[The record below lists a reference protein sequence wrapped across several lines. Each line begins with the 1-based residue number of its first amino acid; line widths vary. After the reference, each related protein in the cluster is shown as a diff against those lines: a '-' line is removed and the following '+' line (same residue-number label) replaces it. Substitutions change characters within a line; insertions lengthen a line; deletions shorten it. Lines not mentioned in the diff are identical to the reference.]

1 MTHGRIALA
10 LGCASFTRVS
20 VRLTPSR
27 WWPLLPLLLA
37 LSASSSPLLA
47 QGAPPSRAAS
57 DQAAKQLAATK
68 SALAALGAA
77 RHPGKLDGKS
87 RLLFDQALRALAEG
101 KHEAAQQSLGELL
114 RGRKHAEARNLGR
127 YLLLRS
133 YHGDALVSSLAGRAH
148 RTSAQRA
155 ALNAHHKT
163 LLQLRAKTKAEPTL
177 LVVPILKLLPTGPDA
192 FSKREVELEVTRD
205 DVEAALAHAKERQEQ
220 LAQADEVLLLDL
232 QSALA
237 ENGAVLQLAT
247 RLLKAFDETAASVT
261 RNVR

>member
-1 MTHGRIALA
+1 MK
-10 LGCASFTRVS
+10 
-20 VRLTPSR
+20 VRLAPSR

-37 LSASSSPLLA
+37 LSASSSPALA
-47 QGAPPSRAAS
+47 QGAPSSKAAS
-57 DQAAKQLAATK
+57 AQAAKKQLAATK
-68 SALAALGAA
+68 GALAALGSA
-77 RHPGKLDGKS
+77 RHPGKLDGRS

-114 RGRKHAEARNLGR
+114 RGRSHAEARNLGR

-133 YHGDALVSSLAGRAH
+133 YHGDALISSLAGRAH

-155 ALNAHHKT
+155 ALNAHHKA

-205 DVEAALAHAKERQEQ
+205 DVEAAVAHAKERLEQ

-237 ENGAVLQLAT
+237 EKSAPLQLAT

>member
-1 MTHGRIALA
+1 MTQRRIALA
-10 LGCASFTRVS
+10 LRCASFTRVN
-20 VRLTPSR
+20 VRLAPSR

-37 LSASSSPLLA
+37 LSASSSPALA
-47 QGAPPSRAAS
+47 QGAPSSKAAS
-57 DQAAKQLAATK
+57 AQAAKQLAATK
-68 SALAALGAA
+68 SALAALGSA

-114 RGRKHAEARNLGR
+114 RGRSHAEARNLGR

-133 YHGDALVSSLAGRAH
+133 YQGDALISSLAGRAH

-155 ALNAHHKT
+155 ALNAHHKA

-192 FSKREVELEVTRD
+192 FSKREVELEVARE
-205 DVEAALAHAKERQEQ
+205 DVEAAITHAKERLEQ
-220 LAQADEVLLLDL
+220 LARADEVLLLDL

-237 ENGAVLQLAT
+237 EKSAPLQLAT

>member
-1 MTHGRIALA
+1 MTQRRIALA
-10 LGCASFTRVS
+10 LRCASFTRVK
-20 VRLTPSR
+20 VRLAPSR

-37 LSASSSPLLA
+37 LSASSSPASA
-47 QGAPPSRAAS
+47 QGAPSSKAAS
-57 DQAAKQLAATK
+57 AQAAKQLAATK
-68 SALAALGAA
+68 RALAALGSA

-114 RGRKHAEARNLGR
+114 RGRSHAEARNLGR

-133 YHGDALVSSLAGRAH
+133 YHGDALISSLAGRAH

-155 ALNAHHKT
+155 ALNAHHKA

-205 DVEAALAHAKERQEQ
+205 DVEAAVAHAKERLEQ
-220 LAQADEVLLLDL
+220 LARADEALLLDL

-237 ENGAVLQLAT
+237 ENGALLQLAT

>member
-1 MTHGRIALA
+1 MTQRRIALA
-10 LGCASFTRVS
+10 LRCASFTPVK
-20 VRLTPSR
+20 VRLAPSR

-37 LSASSSPLLA
+37 LSASSSPALA
-47 QGAPPSRAAS
+47 QGAPSSKAAS
-57 DQAAKQLAATK
+57 AQAAKQLAATK
-68 SALAALGAA
+68 SALAALGSA

-114 RGRKHAEARNLGR
+114 RGRSHAEARNLGR

-133 YHGDALVSSLAGRAH
+133 YHGDALISSLAGRAH

-155 ALNAHHKT
+155 ALNAHHKA

-205 DVEAALAHAKERQEQ
+205 DVEAAVAHAKERLEQ
-220 LAQADEVLLLDL
+220 LARADEVLLLDL

-237 ENGAVLQLAT
+237 ENGALLQLAT